1 MKNVYDVLKER
12 GYIAQVTHE
21 DELRQLMGEKPVT
34 FYIGFDATAESL
46 HLGHYVQIMVMM
58 HLQQAGHRPL
68 VLLGGGTTMV
78 GDPSGKTDMR
88 KMLTREQIQNNA
100 LRFKEQFERFLEFGE
115 GKARMVDN
123 AEWLLDL
130 NYVDFLRKVGP
141 HFSINRMLAAECYK
155 SRLEEGLTF
164 LEFNYMIMQAYDYL
178 ELYRRYGCQLQMGGD
193 DQWSNILAG
202 YELIRR
208 VERGSSYALTFQLL
222 TTSEGKKM
230 GKTESGALWLDPEK
244 TSPYEFYQYL
254 RSVDDRDVEKVL
266 KMLTF
271 LPMDDIAR
279 LCQDEGAALN
289 QAKEVLAYEATKI
302 VHGEESAHQTREA
315 ARAVF
320 AGGAAEDMPTTVLT
334 LQNLA
339 EGMNILTLLT
349 ETGLAESRSEAR
361 RLVQQGGIS
370 AGNEK
375 ITSIDHVVTHA
386 SFMEGQL
393 ILRKGKKVYHRVTLE
408 E

>member
-178 ELYRRYGCQLQMGGD
+178 ELFRRYGCQLQMGGD

-289 QAKEVLAYEATKI
+289 HAKEVLAYEATKI
-302 VHGEESAHQTREA
+302 VHGEESAHQARKA